1 MACIVL
7 VTVLILIALSAGIAI
22 GMTYAEI
29 KHLRV
34 RIAALE
40 ASQAKHLP
48 YRTAD
53 EIEDATAAILRIKF
67 EADFRQELV
76 DNALAHLQ
84 QARGGNGK

>member
-1 MACIVL
+1 MARIALIIVL
-7 VTVLILIALSAGIAI
+7 LLAALSAGIAI

-29 KHLRV
+29 KHMRV

-40 ASQAKHLP
+40 TSQAKHLP

-67 EADFRQELV
+67 EKDFWQELV
-76 DNALAHLQ
+76 ENALEHLQ
-84 QARGGNGK
+84 NARGGNGK